1 MTKYLISF
9 LILVFAVSTAL
20 SQQYVTVKAS
30 PSKKEFTSSEPV
42 KINVKAAVQSGFH
55 INAHKISDEDLIPT
69 TISVES
75 SDFKVTKTKWP
86 ASEMYKFSFS
96 ETELEVYAGSFTI
109 GLTLKAN
116 KDLKPGTYEIKG
128 AVNYQACNDR
138 ACFPPKNADFSATVT
153 IKEEKETT
161 VDTTKKETDT
171 EEVTET
177 KDTTKKVDTTQIT
190 QTTDTT
196 KTDTSN
202 TTTLTE
208 NKRDTSQTVS
218 SSQENEIA
226 GYIKEKGLF
235 LTLVLIFL
243 GGLALNLTPC
253 VYPLIPITISFFG
266 AQVSNNKTQKIVMA
280 VVYVLGMSITY
291 SVLGLVAALTGGLF
305 GSLLQNP
312 IVVGVIVLILLALA
326 LSMFGLFE
334 IRIPQSIANFSGKNR
349 QGYFGTALM
358 GLTVGFIAAPCIGP
372 FVLGLLVYVGQ
383 IGSAFLGFIMFF
395 ILAMGLGFPYIFLAI
410 FSGSI
415 NKLPRS
421 GEWME
426 GVKIIFGFV
435 MVGLA
440 LYFAAPLMSV
450 EIYEIIFPIFLI
462 LAGFYLIV
470 IDRKAINAS
479 VYTRI
484 KYIIAIGSIVVGS
497 MNLHSS
503 EEQPMAGKFD
513 WQNLSSQQQ
522 IDSSISKADGKPT
535 IIDFYADWCAQC
547 KELDK
552 YTYTDPKVIEL
563 SKKFNNIKVDLTKE
577 NKEITD
583 KFHILGLPVVAFI
596 DKNGNEKEELRITG
610 FLKPD
615 EFIKTMEKALKD

>member
-1 MTKYLISF
+1 
-9 LILVFAVSTAL
+9 
-20 SQQYVTVKAS
+20 
-30 PSKKEFTSSEPV
+30 
-42 KINVKAAVQSGFH
+42 
-55 INAHKISDEDLIPT
+55 
-69 TISVES
+69 
-75 SDFKVTKTKWP
+75 
-86 ASEMYKFSFS
+86 MYKFSFS
-96 ETELEVYAGSFTI
+96 ETELEVYAGSFNI

-128 AVNYQACNDR
+128 SVNYQACNDR
-138 ACFPPKNADFSATVT
+138 ACFPPKDADFSATVT
-153 IKEEKETT
+153 IKEEKIETA
-161 VDTTKKETDT
+161 DTTKKETKT
-171 EEVTET
+171 EEVKET
-177 KDTTKKVDTTQIT
+177 KDTTKKADTTQVGKET
-190 QTTDTT
+190 ET
-196 KTDTSN
+196 KTDTSAA
-202 TTTLTE
+202 TTLTE
-208 NKRDTSQTVS
+208 NKRDTTQTVS

-253 VYPLIPITISFFG
+253 VYPLIPITISYFG
-266 AQVSNNKTQKIVMA
+266 AQVSNKKSQKIILA
-280 VVYVLGMSITY
+280 IVYVLGMSITY

-312 IVVGVIVLILLALA
+312 IIVGVIVLILLALA

-415 NKLPRS
+415 TKLPRS

-435 MVGLA
+435 MIGLA
-440 LYFAAPLMSV
+440 LYIAAPLMSLEV
-450 EIYEIIFPIFLI
+450 YEIVFPIFLI

-470 IDRKAINAS
+470 IDRKAVNAS

-484 KYIIAIGSIVVGS
+484 KYVIAIGAIVAGS
-497 MNLHSS
+497 MNLNFSK
-503 EEQPMAGKFD
+503 EQPMAGVYD
-513 WQNLSSQQQ
+513 WQHLSTQQQ
-522 IDSSISKADGKPT
+522 IDASISKADKPT

-552 YTYTDPKVIEL
+552 YTYTDPKVVEL
-563 SKKFNNIKVDLTKE
+563 SKKFNNIKIDLTKE

-583 KFHILGLPVVAFI
+583 KYNILGLPVVAFI
-596 DKNGNEKEELRITG
+596 DKSGKEKEELRITG
-610 FLKPD
+610 FLKPE

>member
-1 MTKYLISF
+1 MVKYLISVF
-9 LILVFAVSTAL
+9 LLVFAVSAAF

-30 PSKKEFTSSEPV
+30 PSKKEFTASEPI
-42 KINVKAAVQSGFH
+42 KINVNATVQSGFH

-69 TISVES
+69 TVSVES
-75 SDFKVTKTKWP
+75 SDFKISNSSWP
-86 ASEMYKFSFS
+86 ASELYKFSFS

-116 KDLKPGTYEIKG
+116 EDIKPGTYEISG

-138 ACFPPKNADFSATVT
+138 ACFPPKSADFSAMFT
-153 IKEEKETT
+153 IKEEKQEIAADTVKDETE
-161 VDTTKKETDT
+161 K

-190 QTTDTT
+190 QTVDTT
-196 KTDTSN
+196 KADTSISR
-202 TTTLTE
+202 TLVE
-208 NKRDTSQTVS
+208 NKRDTTQTVS
-218 SSQENEIA
+218 STQESEIA
-226 GYIKEKGLF
+226 GYIQEKGLF
-235 LTLVLIFL
+235 LALVLIFI

-266 AQVSNNKTQKIVMA
+266 AQVSDKKSQKIA
-280 VVYVLGMSITY
+280 LAIVYVLGMSITY
-291 SVLGLVAALTGGLF
+291 SVLGLIAALTGGLF

-312 IVVGVIVLILLALA
+312 IVIGIIVLILLALA

-334 IRIPQSIANFSGKNR
+334 IRIPQSIASFSGKNR

-383 IGSAFLGFIMFF
+383 IGNAFLGFIMFF

-415 NKLPRS
+415 SKLPRS

-426 GVKIIFGFV
+426 GVRIIFGFV

-440 LYFAAPLMSV
+440 IYFAAPLMSLEV
-450 EIYEIIFPIFLI
+450 YEIIFPIFLV

-484 KYIIAIGSIVVGS
+484 KYIIAIGTIVAGS
-497 MNLHSS
+497 MNLNFG
-503 EEQPMAGKFD
+503 EEPIAGMLE

-522 IDSSISKADGKPT
+522 IDSSISEAGKPT

-577 NKEITD
+577 NREITD
-583 KFHILGLPVVAFI
+583 KFNILGLPVVAFI
-596 DKNGNEKEELRITG
+596 DKDGKENQRLRVTG
-610 FLKPD
+610 FLKPE
-615 EFIKTMEKALKD
+615 EFIKTMEKALEN